1 MFSTVPKPCIRS
13 ISNRVKG
20 LTSLYNAR
28 SCTSHA
34 GKRADNM
41 KKNMTR
47 YRFIY
52 PEFLPDPKI
61 DFRNPVREMLERN
74 DMIARR
80 HQIDIPEFYV
90 GSILAVEASDPHTPG
105 KVQRFVG
112 ICIQRKNC
120 GLRANFI
127 LRNII
132 DHQGVEILYDLYDPC
147 IQKIEVLRLEKRL
160 DDELLYL
167 RDALPEY
174 CTFDPNMEPEIL
186 PEDGDVP
193 VNPIKVKL
201 KPRPWLERWERK
213 NLKGLQDLGLNER
226 FYERARAV
234 ATPWEKYDLMK
245 EYMRTIPEEEQNEIL
260 GEVQS
265 KLQKLDVTKK
275 RQKRKRVFVKP
286 TKLA

>member
-1 MFSTVPKPCIRS
+1 
-13 ISNRVKG
+13 
-20 LTSLYNAR
+20 
-28 SCTSHA
+28 
-34 GKRADNM
+34 M
-41 KKNMTR
+41 KLHIV
-47 YRFIY
+47 F
-52 PEFLPDPKI
+52 
-61 DFRNPVREMLERN
+61 
-74 DMIARR
+74 
-80 HQIDIPEFYV
+80 HS

-120 GLRANFI
+120 GLRANFT
-127 LRNII
+127 LRNVI
-132 DHQGVEILYDLYDPC
+132 DHQGVEILYDLYDPS
-147 IQKIEVLRLEKRL
+147 IQKIEVLKLEKRL

-174 CTFDPNMEPEIL
+174 STFDPNMEAEIL
-186 PEDGDVP
+186 PEDGSVP

-213 NLKGLQDLGLNER
+213 NLKGVQDLELPER
-226 FYERARAV
+226 FYKRAAEV

-245 EYMRTIPEEEQNEIL
+245 DYMRTIPEEEQNEIFREL
-260 GEVQS
+260 QS
-265 KLQKLDVTKK
+265 KLQTANVQIK